1 MKLWWPIQSNAEVEP
16 ESWRIL
22 AIHKSYENRYN
33 NALDIIKMPDDNPT
47 TTTIKG
53 LDMSSLSNRHAVFFG
68 IFLFA
73 SAAVAQTYPSKPVTI
88 MVPYPAGGLSDVI
101 ARTVNTTLSKNMGQ
115 PVLVENLGGASGA
128 IGAQKVLSAAS
139 DGQMIFQGSPNELI
153 LAPLAI
159 SAVKY
164 KSEDFR
170 LVQMIATAHIGFVT
184 RKDLAVNNVD
194 EFLDYARKEAQAG
207 RPITYA
213 SVGPGSFYHLLGEHL
228 SKVSNIPM
236 THVPYKGIAPA
247 LQDVMGGQVDIFLA
261 PMGKAN
267 IELQKQGKLKV
278 LAMLNTERVEAFKDY
293 PAISESKSLKTF
305 AFNIWT
311 GYFVK
316 KDTPEPVVQVIY
328 KSITDALTDASVR
341 SGLEANSQS
350 VAKPLSL
357 QAMDKVYAD
366 GTAQFR
372 AIAKAINLQPQ

>member
-1 MKLWWPIQSNAEVEP
+1 MSNKFNRWAAFFSGVLLAGAAHAQS
-16 ESWRIL
+16 
-22 AIHKSYENRYN
+22 
-33 NALDIIKMPDDNPT
+33 
-47 TTTIKG
+47 
-53 LDMSSLSNRHAVFFG
+53 
-68 IFLFA
+68 
-73 SAAVAQTYPSKPVTI
+73 YPSKPVVL

-101 ARTVNTTLSKNMGQ
+101 ARTVNNTLSKNFGQ
-115 PVLVENLGGASGA
+115 PVLVENLGGASGS
-128 IGAQKVLSAAS
+128 IGAQKVLSAPS

-170 LVQMIATAHIGFVT
+170 LVQMIATAQIGFLA
-184 RKDLAVNNVD
+184 RKDLPVSNVD
-194 EFLDYARKEAQAG
+194 EFLDYARKEAKEG

-228 SKVSNIPM
+228 SKTTGIPM

-247 LQDVMGGQVDIFLA
+247 IQDVLGGQVDIFMA

-267 IELQKQGKLKV
+267 VELQKQGKLKI
-278 LAMLNTERVEAFKDY
+278 LAMLNSERLEPMKDY
-293 PAISESKSLKTF
+293 PAISESKSLKSFT
-305 AFNIWT
+305 FNIWT

-316 KDTPEPVVQVIY
+316 KDTPEPIVQAIH
-328 KSITDALTDASVR
+328 KAITDSLTDPTVR
-341 SGLEANSQS
+341 SGLEANSQL

-357 QAMDKVYAD
+357 QAVDKAYVD

-372 AIAKAINLQPQ
+372 AIAKTIDLQPQ

>member
-1 MKLWWPIQSNAEVEP
+1 MSNQHIRYAAFF
-16 ESWRIL
+16 SGLLL
-22 AIHKSYENRYN
+22 A
-33 NALDIIKMPDDNPT
+33 
-47 TTTIKG
+47 G
-53 LDMSSLSNRHAVFFG
+53 
-68 IFLFA
+68 
-73 SAAVAQTYPSKPVTI
+73 AACAQTYPSKPVVL

-101 ARTVNTTLSKNMGQ
+101 ARTVNNALSKHLGQ
-115 PVLVENLGGASGA
+115 PVLVENLGGASGS
-128 IGAQKVLSAAS
+128 IGAQKVLSAPS

-153 LAPLAI
+153 LAPLAM

-170 LVQMIATAHIGFVT
+170 LVQMIATAQIGFLA
-184 RKDLAVNNVD
+184 RKELPVNNVD

-228 SKVSNIPM
+228 SKTTNIPM

-247 LQDVMGGQVDIFLA
+247 IQDVLGGQVDIFLA

-267 IELQKQGKLKV
+267 VELQKQGKLKV
-278 LAMLNTERVEAFKDY
+278 LAMLNSERIESFKDY
-293 PAISESKSLKTF
+293 PAISESKSLKSF

-316 KDTPEPVVQVIY
+316 KDTPEPIVQAIH
-328 KSITDALTDASVR
+328 KAITDSLTDPTVR
-341 SGLEANSQS
+341 SGLEANSQL

-357 QAMDKVYAD
+357 QAVDKAYVD

-372 AIAKAINLQPQ
+372 ATAKTIDLQPQ

>member
-1 MKLWWPIQSNAEVEP
+1 MSNKLNRCAAFFSGLF
-16 ESWRIL
+16 L
-22 AIHKSYENRYN
+22 A
-33 NALDIIKMPDDNPT
+33 
-47 TTTIKG
+47 G
-53 LDMSSLSNRHAVFFG
+53 
-68 IFLFA
+68 
-73 SAAVAQTYPSKPVTI
+73 AACAQTFPSKPVI
-88 MVPYPAGGLSDVI
+88 LMVPYPAGGLSDVI
-101 ARTVNTTLSKNMGQ
+101 ARTVNNALSKNFGQ
-115 PVLVENLGGASGA
+115 PVLVENLGGASGS
-128 IGAQKVLSAAS
+128 IGAQKVLNAPS

-170 LVQMIATAHIGFVT
+170 LVQMIATAQIGFLA
-184 RKDLAVNNVD
+184 RKDLPVTNVD
-194 EFLDYARKEAQAG
+194 EFLDYARKEAKEG

-228 SKVSNIPM
+228 SKTTNIPM

-247 LQDVMGGQVDIFLA
+247 IQDVLGGQVDIFLA

-267 IELQKQGKLKV
+267 VELQKQGKLKV
-278 LAMLNTERVEAFKDY
+278 LAMLNSERLEPMKDY
-293 PAISESKSLKTF
+293 PAISESKSLKSF

-316 KDTPEPVVQVIY
+316 KDTPEPIVQAIH
-328 KSITDALTDASVR
+328 KAITDSLTDPTVR
-341 SGLEANSQS
+341 SGLEANSQL

-357 QAMDKVYAD
+357 QAVDKAYVD

-372 AIAKAINLQPQ
+372 AIAKTIDLQPQ